1 MNDTPD
7 PSLPQPRERQLV
19 LAPSTGR
26 SSLLKA
32 VREAAALAL
41 DALDY
46 AGDRVAERLTG
57 DKRPPR

>member
-1 MNDTPD
+1 MSESSD
-7 PSLPQPRERQLV
+7 PNLPQPPERRLV
-19 LAPSTGR
+19 LAPATRR

-32 VREAAALAL
+32 VRDAAALAL

-46 AGDRVAERLTG
+46 AGDRVAETITG

>member
-1 MNDTPD
+1 MTDTPD
-7 PSLPQPRERQLV
+7 PILPQPAERRLV
-19 LAPSTGR
+19 LAPPTRR

-32 VREAAALAL
+32 VRDAAALAL

-46 AGDRVAERLTG
+46 AGDRVAETLTG

>member
-7 PSLPQPRERQLV
+7 PSLTQPKERRLM
-19 LAPSTGR
+19 LSPAARG
-26 SSLLKA
+26 SSLLRA
-32 VREAAALAL
+32 VRDAAALAL

-46 AGDRVAERLTG
+46 AGDRVAETLTG